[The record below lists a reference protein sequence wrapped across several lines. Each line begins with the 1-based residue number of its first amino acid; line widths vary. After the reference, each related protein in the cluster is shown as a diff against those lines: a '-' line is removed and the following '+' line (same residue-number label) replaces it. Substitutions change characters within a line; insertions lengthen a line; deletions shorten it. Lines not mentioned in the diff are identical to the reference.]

1 MHSHANRAGYL
12 ELGGCTIGDMLLR
25 LVLSFISV
33 KCHLLTHFAIA
44 TSSRHAPS
52 ARLPIRHLVYLQFV
66 ARVPWVYVA
75 SAIARWVGF
84 NSQSQLFGY

>member
-12 ELGGCTIGDMLLR
+12 DLGGCTIGDMLLR

-33 KCHLLTHFAIA
+33 KCYLLTHLAIA
-44 TSSRHAPS
+44 TSSQHAPS
-52 ARLPIRHLVYLQFV
+52 ARLPIQRLVYLQFA

-75 SAIARWVGF
+75 SAIAKWVCS
-84 NSQSQLFGY
+84 NTH